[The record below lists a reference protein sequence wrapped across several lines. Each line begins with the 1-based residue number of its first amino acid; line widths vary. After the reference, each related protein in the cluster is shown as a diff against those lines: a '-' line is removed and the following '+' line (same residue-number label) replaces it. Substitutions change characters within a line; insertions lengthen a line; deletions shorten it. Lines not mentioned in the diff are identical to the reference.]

1 MDPSAASGNRNQLT
15 RIFETS
21 SGIGVTGKLR
31 EERRYFASSNSLS
44 EQRRTRRVPGAIVT
58 RTAQI
63 LKLVSRAE
71 HLKWREAW
79 KRGRWVRLSWPPD
92 ERAAILRQDEEY
104 RQADARWELNHGPTP
119 GGAVI
124 LPFLR
129 AGEEIRGRV
138 TKQEESL
145 TGGRVFR
152 CAAPLSRHI
161 ANINGTVKASI

>member
-1 MDPSAASGNRNQLT
+1 MSRDTNGSKGYSPSLPGT
-15 RIFETS
+15 R
-21 SGIGVTGKLR
+21 GAR
-31 EERRYFASSNSLS
+31 RDERRRLS
-44 EQRRTRRVPGAIVT
+44 GAIVT

-63 LKLVSRAE
+63 LKFVSRAE

-79 KRGRWVRLSWPPD
+79 KRDDAGSGFHGLPKSELP
-92 ERAAILRQDEEY
+92 ILRQDEAY

-138 TKQEESL
+138 TKREESL
-145 TGGRVFR
+145 DRRPSFPMCR
-152 CAAPLSRHI
+152 PLSRHI
-161 ANINGTVKASI
+161 TNINGRVKASI